1 MLMKLT
7 PQRYKKK
14 CTCANTMC
22 IFFVLKSVFFAQI
35 LAYVHFLLYLCSEIN
50 KFVKNNFVKLYNYE
64 VLRKK
69 SRDCQIV
76 AIR

>member
-1 MLMKLT
+1 M
-7 PQRYKKK
+7 
-14 CTCANTMC
+14 
-22 IFFVLKSVFFAQI
+22 
-35 LAYVHFLLYLCSEIN
+35 HFLLYLCIKIN

-69 SRDCQIV
+69 SGDYQIV